1 MYIYQSPDFESKAQN
16 PRVASR
22 IQRIIKD
29 LESAQKVNSNNVPR
43 FPGRYGSRYL
53 KHEENAFR
61 IVAEL
66 LTIDDVQ
73 VIYLH
78 TIYEHGRD
86 YNWFIGEIKAG
97 RFPFEPDMNIVRDF
111 VQQQKVEENSRM
123 KAAQAP
129 RQLPEGFEGWLKRP
143 EWDANDWVIYEGQ
156 EWVSRFRKDEF
167 KDRWETLCEIVE
179 GIVDYAEKNGVTSDP
194 KPQESREVSITP
206 INKLKNILQ
215 AKKRDRIVLFSIHQ
229 VDVHLDDNNPAKNL
243 DEEHERGFSR
253 RIIFLLAPFD
263 HQPRENDITNLVQ
276 DIYPFYNKKEGT
288 NIVFNEIAQGASR
301 VYPCYIPFDSELWG
315 DIEKEEGVNLAL
327 SAEEEKIL
335 FSLSSAGP
343 HEYRLPIFI
352 NGRAGSGKSTI
363 LFYLFAEYCYRL
375 LNPKN
380 RDQVEDLG
388 LNGMPLFLT
397 YNQELLKVAKDRVK
411 RMLKTRLFI
420 NDPQQYA
427 ELDEQLTPML
437 KPFREF
443 LRELLPD
450 DEEYNKFRDDSK
462 RITFHEFKQLF
473 SRQFHNQEI
482 KKYSPDLCWYVI
494 RTYIKGY
501 SLDGYLDLEQYDTV
515 FQKDRIIL
523 SEDFEKI
530 SSMIWKWYNRYL
542 EENGFWDDQD
552 LIRSVLDH
560 GVVPSEDYTAIFCD
574 EAQDFTKL
582 ELHFILQ
589 SSVFSKFDLSNYNQ
603 AVSLPFAFAGDPL
616 QTLNPT
622 GFRWA
627 KVQAMFHKEI
637 IESVDPLG
645 RLELRIKPLDDLVYN
660 YRSTKP
666 IVETTNAVLLL
677 RNFLFD
683 QETKPQSHWGK
694 GSVSFVPQKFVLE
707 QIDLNVLKKSI
718 QDTIILVPCDEGGE
732 LAFIQDDVQ
741 LSQLFRDAS
750 EENRPRNVLS
760 AIGAKGLEFQRVILY
775 KFGEFCPLRIW
786 RGEFNS
792 GQRVEA
798 EYFFNKLYVA
808 VTRAT
813 KWLFVLDS
821 AEGDQNLW
829 EHLNE
834 QELIRYRQLRKD
846 FETWS
851 VRPTSD
857 TDPANDYTVG
867 TISVGTQEGLKEI
880 SEAQP
885 ELVAK
890 EFKDKG
896 IAAGNPD
903 YLRRAKNYY
912 LSLNDQSEAD
922 FCEAYALKIEGK
934 LALAGSRFRKINK
947 VDLARDC
954 FWDGELWKD
963 LLQLQGEI
971 KLEEVQLAQF
981 MESKKDDPKVVLEF
995 TVFIESCVEKN
1006 TLGKSINK
1014 QWKSVLSEYRQRI
1027 FALSSKSLT
1036 EENWHQLGTALEE
1049 LTNRGFQ
1056 DIQGATGKC
1065 YFNANSLKNAI
1076 KIWEASG
1083 ATSHKEYYQS
1093 KAMLLS
1099 YPNNLEWWEKSGDHE
1114 KIYQEWQQLGG
1125 LDKQLEPREVRY
1137 IGPILEDKQR
1147 YWDACQVYMRGSN
1160 PDIKKIVSLLGK
1172 IKTFTPKM
1180 VANRDEVNVLINH
1193 LCSHDQWNT
1202 LLILIEKIFVPIK
1215 EIKEQSEIRNMLIK
1229 NLSQA
1234 NVSDNLKEPEVVKRI
1249 YQSIIRPVR
1258 TGGHWQSS
1266 LSLESDFGPAV
1277 EILGFDMSLRFYET
1291 LVNEDM
1297 QPSLRDFAR
1306 MRWIV
1311 NAEKKIEYIRQNDDE
1326 GRNLKL
1332 LRDLSQRKKNWVL
1345 SPQTPTSPIA
1355 EERIKVKE
1363 AVITAISPVQG
1374 LPSDI
1379 KVIEAGEGQIKF
1391 RIDVIEYTVHKAKQI
1406 VTLEDGDINRVR
1418 LDLNTQQIRS
1428 GEIEVIQQNTPEG
1441 RVFSIPAW
1449 QMGGKIQENNG
1460 HVVLEVACNKLAS
1473 PFTIEL

>member
-16 PRVASR
+16 PRIASR

-86 YNWFIGEIKAG
+86 YDWFIGEIKAG
-97 RFPFEPDMNIVRDF
+97 RFPFEPDMNNVCDF
-111 VQQQKVEENSRM
+111 VQQQKAEENSRM

-179 GIVDYAEKNGVTSDP
+179 GIVGYAEENGVTSNP
-194 KPQESREVSITP
+194 ISQTYGNVRITP
-206 INKLKNILQ
+206 INGFKTILQ
-215 AKKRDRIVLFSIHQ
+215 AQNKDRFVLFSIHQ
-229 VDVHLDDNNPAKNL
+229 VDVHLDDDNPARKL
-243 DEEHERGFSR
+243 DGECERGFSR

-263 HQPRENDITNLVQ
+263 HSPHENDISNLVQ
-276 DIYPFYNKKEGT
+276 DTYPFYNNEESFELT
-288 NIVFNEIAQGASR
+288 FNDIARVASR
-301 VYPCYIPFDSELWG
+301 VYPCYIPLDPELWE

-343 HEYRLPIFI
+343 NEYRLPIFI

-375 LNPKN
+375 LCPKN
-380 RDQVEDLG
+380 SCQLEELG
-388 LNGMPLFLT
+388 LNGKPLFLT

-411 RMLKTRLFI
+411 RMLKTRLLI
-420 NDPQQYA
+420 NDPQQYD

-450 DEEYNKFRDDSK
+450 NEEYEKFMDDSK

-473 SRQFHNQEI
+473 SRQFHNQEA

-515 FQKDRIIL
+515 FQKDRIIP
-523 SEDFEKI
+523 SGDFEKI
-530 SSMIWKWYNRYL
+530 SSMVWKWYSRYI
-542 EENGFWDDQD
+542 EDNGLWDDQD
-552 LIRSVLDH
+552 LIRAVLDN
-560 GVVPSEDYTAIFCD
+560 GVDPSEDYTAIFCD

-677 RNFLFD
+677 RNYLFD
-683 QETKPQSHWGK
+683 QDTKPQSHWGK
-694 GSVSFVPQKFVLE
+694 GSVSFVPQKFILE

-732 LAFIQDDVQ
+732 FAFIQNDPQ
-741 LSQLFRDAS
+741 LSQLFQDAS

-775 KFGEFCPLRIW
+775 KFGEYCPQRIW

-808 VTRAT
+808 ATRAT
-813 KWLFVLDS
+813 KWLFVLESID
-821 AEGDQNLW
+821 GDRNLW

-834 QELIRYRQLRKD
+834 QELIGYGQSRKD
-846 FETWS
+846 SETWS

-857 TDPANDYTVG
+857 TNPANIYTVR
-867 TISVGTQEGLKEI
+867 TISVGTREGLQEI

-912 LSLNDQSEAD
+912 LSLNDQLEAE

-934 LALAGSRFRKINK
+934 LSQAGHRFLKISK
-947 VDLARDC
+947 VDYARDC

-963 LLQLQGEI
+963 LLELQGEI
-971 KLEEVQLAQF
+971 KREEVTLAHF
-981 MESKKDDPKVVLEF
+981 MISKRDDPKIILDFTKFLENC
-995 TVFIESCVEKN
+995 IEKN
-1006 TLGKSINK
+1006 TLGKSVNK
-1014 QWKSVLSEYRQRI
+1014 QWKNVLSEFRQRI
-1027 FALSSKSLT
+1027 FALTSKSLT
-1036 EENWHQLGTALEE
+1036 EENWHQLGTILEE
-1049 LTNRGFQ
+1049 LTDRGFQ

-1065 YFNANSLKNAI
+1065 YFNANSLKKAI
-1076 KIWEASG
+1076 LVWEATG
-1083 ATSHKEYYQS
+1083 ATSHKEYYQA
-1093 KAMLLS
+1093 KAMQLT
-1099 YPNNLEWWEKSGDHE
+1099 YPSNLEWWEKSGDHE
-1114 KIYQEWQQLGG
+1114 RIYQEWQQLGG
-1125 LDKQLEPREVRY
+1125 LEKQLEPREVRY

-1147 YWDACQVYMRGSN
+1147 YWDACQVYMRVSD

-1172 IKTFTPKM
+1172 IKNFTPKM
-1180 VANRDEVNVLINH
+1180 VANRDEVNVLINY
-1193 LCSHDQWNT
+1193 LCSHDQWSA
-1202 LLILIEKIFVPIK
+1202 LLILMEKIFVPIK
-1215 EIKEQSEIRNMLIK
+1215 ESKEQSEIRYMLIK
-1229 NLSQA
+1229 NLSKA
-1234 NVSDNLKEPEVVKRI
+1234 NVSDDLTEPEVVKQI
-1249 YQSIIRPVR
+1249 YHNIIRPVR
-1258 TGGHWQSS
+1258 TDRNWQSS

-1277 EILGFDMSLRFYET
+1277 ERLGFDMSLRFYET

-1297 QPSLRDFAR
+1297 LPSQRDFAR
-1306 MRWIV
+1306 MRWLA
-1311 NAEKKIEYIRQNDDE
+1311 NAEKKVEYIRQKGEEVRD
-1326 GRNLKL
+1326 LKL
-1332 LRDLSQRKKNWVL
+1332 LRDLSQRKKNWVFL
-1345 SPQTPTSPIA
+1345 SPTTAPLITDERTKGKDAIIAAFSPI
-1355 EERIKVKE
+1355 
-1363 AVITAISPVQG
+1363 QG
-1374 LPSDI
+1374 LPPDI
-1379 KVIEAGEGQIKF
+1379 KVVAAGEGQMKF
-1391 RIDVIEYTVHKAKQI
+1391 RIDDIEYTVHKTKQI
-1406 VTLEDGDINRVR
+1406 VTLEDGDVNRVR

-1428 GEIEVIQQNTPEG
+1428 GEIDVIQQNTPEG
-1441 RVFSIPAW
+1441 RIFSIPSW
-1449 QMGGKIQENNG
+1449 HMGGKIQENDG
-1460 HVVLEVACNKLAS
+1460 HVVLEIACNKLTS
-1473 PFTIEL
+1473 PFTIQL